1 MILCYVPGLCL
12 QHIQKS
18 APPPQILSSICPVPA
33 GSSNNAPHE
42 HWYTHKLIV
51 SGLFS
56 FLSLKASNCMLVS
69 LVEPDIFS
77 SDGWQPTLYLCP
89 FCRAAWALA
98 VYRQTLGAGIVP
110 TVESLSQLLGCLRTP
125 EVPEPNYFDDRVVA
139 FLGQSWPASP
149 RHVVDGCGVYDP
161 RALAL
166 FEEAAALGVVPTFSF
181 TAGPIIVHAETM
193 PVFAVEVWPP
203 FPTLQHLC
211 TH

>member
-1 MILCYVPGLCL
+1 MILCCVPGLCL

-51 SGLFS
+51 PGLLS
-56 FLSLKASNCMLVS
+56 FISLKASNCMLVT

-166 FEEAAALGVVPTFSF
+166 FEVCFSF
-181 TAGPIIVHAETM
+181 L
-193 PVFAVEVWPP
+193 VFFDWREISFV
-203 FPTLQHLC
+203 L
-211 TH
+211 

>member
-1 MILCYVPGLCL
+1 MILCCVPGLCL

-51 SGLFS
+51 PGLFS
-56 FLSLKASNCMLVS
+56 FLSLKASNCMLVT

-77 SDGWQPTLYLCP
+77 SDGWQPTFYLCP

-166 FEEAAALGVVPTFSF
+166 FEVCFSF
-181 TAGPIIVHAETM
+181 L
-193 PVFAVEVWPP
+193 VF
-203 FPTLQHLC
+203 FLLKRDFLC
-211 TH
+211 AIKM